1 MGVNMSANRAVNY
14 VCDEGSIQVTRK
26 NEVWLVR
33 RDPTNQLLVFDG
45 QGAYELGLA
54 LIAGALDAYHS
65 PTRNGELCVA
75 DSILRDLRALN
86 VFS

>member
-1 MGVNMSANRAVNY
+1 MGVNMSVNRAVTY
-14 VCDEGSIQVTRK
+14 VCDEGSIQATQK

-33 RDPTNQLLVFDG
+33 RDPTNQRLVFDG

-54 LIAGALDAYHS
+54 LIAAACDAGHS
-65 PTRNGELCVA
+65 PERKRRQYREDA
-75 DSILRDLRALN
+75 IASDLRALN